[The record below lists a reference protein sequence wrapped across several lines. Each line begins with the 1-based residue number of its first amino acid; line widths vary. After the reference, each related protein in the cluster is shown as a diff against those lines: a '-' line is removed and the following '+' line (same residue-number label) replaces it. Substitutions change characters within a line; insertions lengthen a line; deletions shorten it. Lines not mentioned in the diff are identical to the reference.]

1 MKEIPKTYNPQEVED
16 KIYKKWEESGKFNPD
31 NLELPEDVEK
41 FVISMPPPNVTG
53 VLHLGHAL
61 ENTLMDTMI
70 RYQRMCGKKALL
82 IPGTD
87 HAAIATQAKVEK
99 DLIVSGKYKNPRK
112 ELGKE
117 KLLEIIRE
125 YSERSKA
132 TILSQICKM
141 GTSCDWGRLA
151 YTFDEKCSKA
161 VNEIFVMM
169 YKDELIY
176 RGYRVVNWSVRGQ
189 STCSDDELVY
199 IERPAKLYTFK
210 YSKDFPIPIATTR
223 PETKLGDTAVAVH
236 PDGKWKEYIGKTFE
250 IENFADSVNL
260 KIKVIGNKK
269 VDNEFGTGAVGVT
282 PAHSMV
288 DFEMYEKEGTI
299 DFIQVID
306 KDGLMRT
313 IVGSKYAYLSVEETR
328 EEVVQWLKENN
339 LLRKEE
345 DIVQN
350 VSTSDRFGDIVEVLP
365 MSQWFIDV
373 NKIIPGKEKSLKDLM
388 REAVTIGHNGDIK
401 QKIKITPDRFEKI
414 YLNWIDNLRDWCI
427 SRQVW
432 WGHQIPVWYDLTADE
447 YKRYKN
453 DPKLFGD
460 FLNHTEPAKKMIGSK
475 KPEAD
480 GNWLQDPDTLDT
492 WFSSGLW
499 TFSTLGWPDKA
510 DDFKTFHPT
519 SWMQMGSELIF
530 FWMARM
536 ILMSTY
542 AIDQIPFKDVYIHG
556 ILRDKDGRKFSKS
569 LGNGIDPLEIIK
581 KYGTDALRLSLII
594 GNTPGNDARFYEEKV
609 EGCRNFVNKLWNISR
624 YIIMNQESLQSGGQ
638 AGIKN
643 YEINYD
649 NLTFADK
656 WILGNLNNLIEEVT
670 DDLNNYRF
678 SQAGEKIKE
687 FTWNDFADWY
697 LEISKIEKNKDE
709 ILNYILKQLLILSHP
724 FIPFVTE
731 EIWKNFKHTPNSSQE
746 GNSLLMIEKWPEKKY
761 LDLNN
766 AEGYIFVKVQNIVS
780 AIRKIRAEY
789 RVEPNKKIDATIYA
803 EKDYDLIKDEGVLIK
818 NLRTGIDK
826 LEIKENGEKIKDAVY
841 LVVGDIEIYLRGVID
856 KEKEK
861 NNLEKEI
868 EDIEK
873 YIEQI
878 RKKLGNDSFV
888 ENAPMEVVEKE
899 RNKYQESIAKIEKL
913 KSKLELFDN

>member
-789 RVEPNKKIDATIYA
+789 KVEPNKKIDATIYA

>member
-31 NLELPEDVEK
+31 NLELSEDVEK

-70 RYQRMCGKKALL
+70 RYQRMRGKKALL

-99 DLIVSGKYKNPRK
+99 DLITSGKYKNPRE

-125 YSERSKA
+125 YSERSKV
-132 TILSQICKM
+132 TILSQIRKM

-161 VNEIFVMM
+161 VNEIFVRMH
-169 YKDELIY
+169 KDGLIY
-176 RGYRVVNWSVRGQ
+176 RGYRVVNWSVKGQ

-250 IENFADSVNL
+250 IKNFADSVNL

-388 REAVTIGHNGDIK
+388 REAVTTGHNDDIK

-453 DPKLFGD
+453 NPKLFGD
-460 FLNHTEPAKKMIGSK
+460 FLNRTQPARKMVGYKNSK
-475 KPEAD
+475 AD

-499 TFSTLGWPDKA
+499 TFSTLGWPDKTN
-510 DDFKTFHPT
+510 DFKTFHPT

-609 EGCRNFVNKLWNISR
+609 EGYRNFVNKLWNISR
-624 YIIMNQESLQSGGQ
+624 FILQDQESRIKNQE
-638 AGIKN
+638 ID
-643 YEINYD
+643 YD
-649 NLTFADK
+649 NSTFADK
-656 WILGNLNNLIEEVT
+656 WILENLNNLIEDVT
-670 DDLNNYRF
+670 DDLDNYRF
-678 SQAGEKIKE
+678 SQAGEKIKD

-697 LEISKIEKNKDE
+697 LEVSKIEKNKDE
-709 ILNYILKQLLILSHP
+709 ILNYILKQLLILAHP

-731 EIWKNFKHTPNSSQE
+731 EIWKDIGA
-746 GNSLLMIEKWPEKKY
+746 GNLLITEKWPEKK
-761 LDLNN
+761 DLGLNE
-766 AEGYIFVKVQNIVS
+766 AEGYIFVKIKSIVS

-789 RVEPNKKIDATIYA
+789 KVEPSKKIEAIIYA
-803 EKDYDLIKDEGVLIK
+803 GNDYELIKNEGILIK
-818 NLRTGIDK
+818 NLRTGIQK
-826 LEIKENGEKIKDAVY
+826 LEIKEKGDKIKEAVY
-841 LVVGDIEIYLRGVID
+841 VVVGDVEIYLIGIID

-861 NNLEKEI
+861 KNLEKEI
-868 EDIEK
+868 GNIEK

-878 RKKLGNDSFV
+878 RKKLGNDNFV

-899 RNKYQESIAKIEKL
+899 RNKYQESMTKVEKL
-913 KSKLELFDN
+913 RSKLELFDS